1 MADLPEQ
8 GPLSTAVTNQ
18 DSETP
23 QASLQSTIGQPVK
36 ITGGGKGTLATITP
50 TAGTILDEQSS
61 KGILDNMQKML
72 DEYNSPYK
80 KFQDSLKEAHAWTKY
95 DKTPAFQQLQI
106 EQEQDRANKYNIAQS
121 MAAMQAMQNQNKV
134 IADTMAGTGTTAGGT
149 AGGAPGAYTG
159 PFANEVNSLPESQRR
174 WGAVLARTNPT
185 ELMKTVQQN
194 ELKKPD
200 QLKVLDTLK
209 GMDYTPQNEA
219 WARQNF
225 PNLFQPAKR
234 VINGVATEYSPDA
247 ASLFKQPNAPT
258 PTQGKTTAADWAV
271 DNGFQ
276 VISGTRTPVES
287 AALVH
292 HYDENGTP
300 RTAQGRP
307 VDLKT
312 SSHFTGDGF
321 DVKPGSV
328 TPELDAKAA
337 AAGYKRG
344 TGLEENHFSRVGSV
358 PGMKAEIKATAPT
371 GAISPARPLTPGEQD
386 TSIPGVEQQ
395 YKNIAL
401 TNEAVGKVYKD
412 LTDNKTMYQDAADS
426 AKMAIKAVEEG
437 KGEEQGPGS
446 TIKQNYIFAKIAAGV
461 PVDPEE
467 LARYSRNLTIE
478 QAKQQYVAH
487 GAKAAMGAQYTGKE
501 ADNFAKSLTSINDPA
516 EFVKTTFQIMQAK
529 NEVNLA
535 HLRFLDKYPKDL
547 AGGERAWDA
556 SGERE
561 RIFKDTVTAFN
572 KTPAATKAPNIQG
585 DATKHFGSYDPN
597 KYNYGYE
604 NGKFYRE
611 EK

>member
-1 MADLPEQ
+1 MSAMTLP
-8 GPLSTAVTNQ
+8 
-18 DSETP
+18 D
-23 QASLQSTIGQPVK
+23 
-36 ITGGGKGTLATITP
+36 
-50 TAGTILDEQSS
+50 
-61 KGILDNMQKML
+61 
-72 DEYNSPYK
+72 
-80 KFQDSLKEAHAWTKY
+80 
-95 DKTPAFQQLQI
+95 
-106 EQEQDRANKYNIAQS
+106 
-121 MAAMQAMQNQNKV
+121 
-134 IADTMAGTGTTAGGT
+134 
-149 AGGAPGAYTG
+149 
-159 PFANEVNSLPESQRR
+159 SQRR

-209 GMDYTPQNEA
+209 GMDYTRQNEA

-225 PNLFQPAKR
+225 PYLFQPAKR

-258 PTQGKTTAADWAV
+258 PTATPTQGKTTAADWAV

-276 VISGTRTPVES
+276 VISGTRTPIES
-287 AALVH
+287 AGLVH
-292 HYDENGTP
+292 HYDENGIP

-307 VDLKT
+307 IDLKT
-312 SSHFTGDGF
+312 SPHFTGDGF

-328 TPELDAKAA
+328 TPELDSKAA

-358 PGMKAEIKATAPT
+358 PGMKVEINPT
-371 GAISPARPLTPGEQD
+371 TVSPVRPLTSGEQD
-386 TSIPGVEQQ
+386 TSVPGVEQQ
-395 YKNIAL
+395 YKNIAV

-412 LTDNKTMYQDAADS
+412 LTENKTMYQDAADS
-426 AKMAIKAVEEG
+426 AKMAIKAVDEG

-446 TIKQNYIFAKIAAGV
+446 SIKQNYIFVKIAAGV

-487 GAKAAMGAQYTGKE
+487 GAKAAMGSQYTGKE
-501 ADNFAKSLTSINDPA
+501 ADNFAKSLTSINDPS

-572 KTPAATKAPNIQG
+572 KTPAATKAPNIKG